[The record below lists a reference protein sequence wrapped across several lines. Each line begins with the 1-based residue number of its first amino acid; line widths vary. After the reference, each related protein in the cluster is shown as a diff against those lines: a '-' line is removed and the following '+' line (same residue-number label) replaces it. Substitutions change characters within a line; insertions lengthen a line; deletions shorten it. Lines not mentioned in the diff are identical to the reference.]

1 MEYDCVVIGSG
12 IAGLTASI
20 YLKRSNLKI
29 LVLESATPGGLLNKI
44 SKIENYPGFK
54 EISGPKLAENIL
66 EQINNLDI
74 EIRYGKVI
82 NINDN
87 VITTDIEQI
96 KAKKII
102 LAIGKSIK
110 KQDNLLNVSYC
121 ATCDANMYK
130 DKVVAIIGNDNRV
143 ISEALYLSD
152 ICKKVYMLYQTN
164 LTGEDILIEK
174 INNKNNIEIYDN
186 CIIKQLIS
194 DKNILKSIETNTKK
208 FIVDGMFIYQ
218 NNIPDTEFLKDIKK
232 DNNYIIV
239 DNNMKT
245 NIDYIYACG
254 DVIKKDVYQLTT
266 AASEATIAAINVKK
280 SLM

>member
-44 SKIENYPGFK
+44 SKIEHYPGFK

-280 SLM
+280 SLI

>member
-280 SLM
+280 SLI